1 MRLTKGTKKAL
12 SLALST
18 ALVLTGANVGTLKAD
33 AAKVNNKDG
42 VKLTLTGKTLTKKEA
57 TVKEDGTVKV
67 TTTFADAA
75 TAGALKGAN
84 FGETKTA
91 TDVKYVDDCDFSLKI
106 VKVEVAEKNVL
117 AKNVTGDYNNSD
129 LYEVNTTDKSFKD
142 FVAEKGDEITFTY
155 KVTGLEDYEDT
166 LDALK
171 KENEALAASKAALE
185 KENGSLAAS
194 KAALEK
200 DNASLVA
207 SKAALEKDNKSLAAS
222 KAALE
227 TENKALAA
235 SNSALVAS
243 KAALEKDNKSLAAS
257 KAALEDQLKNT
268 PAPTETPAPVAKGQ
282 MGNFNVSFDYVGDD
296 TWGEQSWGDKSVNVT
311 KDGDYSIEYT
321 ATSDSKGIYLMMLD
335 TDLYYGSLADNFALT
350 VKNVKIG
357 DKTYAIDNKGCW
369 GFADQT
375 VSKNYR
381 FNIVNPWNGLFDKTG
396 VNWQDEKV
404 TTIDKLNKAPVKA
417 NDKIVVNFNVT
428 TKKAS
433 STVSIKAAKSKVS
446 VAPSKS
452 ATVKYT
458 VKGTSTVKA
467 TSNNKAVTV
476 KVNKSK
482 KNVTITAK
490 KTAVMGKTATI
501 TLKAG
506 SKKSTIKVT
515 VAKTANVKKKKTA
528 KYTVALAK
536 VTKKVKDKKI
546 KVSVKNKKVAKVT
559 VKKTAKGQ
567 VTFQVKGLKKG
578 KTTATL
584 KYGKKS
590 AKVSVVVK

>member
-1 MRLTKGTKKAL
+1 MLMRLTKGTKKAL

-42 VKLTLTGKTLTKKEA
+42 VKLTLTGKTLTEKDA

-67 TTTFADAA
+67 TTTFAEAA
-75 TAGALKGAN
+75 TAGALTGAN

-106 VKVEVAEKNVL
+106 IKVEVAEKNVL
-117 AKNVTGDYNNSD
+117 AKNVTGDYNDSNS
-129 LYEVNTTDKSFKD
+129 YEVNTAAKSFND

-185 KENGSLAAS
+185 KNNASLVAS

-235 SNSALVAS
+235 SNSA
-243 KAALEKDNKSLAAS
+243 LAAS

-446 VAPSKS
+446 VAPAKS

-528 KYTVALAK
+528 NYTVALAK
-536 VTKKVKDKKI
+536 VTKKVKAKKI

>member
-18 ALVLTGANVGTLKAD
+18 ALVLTGANVGILKAD
-33 AAKVNNKDG
+33 AADKDG
-42 VKLTLTGKTLTKKEA
+42 VELTLKGETLNKKEA
-57 TVKEDGTVKV
+57 TVKADGKVEV

-75 TAGALKGAN
+75 TAGALAGAN
-84 FGETKTA
+84 FGETT
-91 TDVKYVDDCDFSLKI
+91 TTVENVTEDFDLKI
-106 VKVEVAEKNVL
+106 VSVKVGDKDVLSKKAVYGEYADSKNIATTSVGDFEKF
-117 AKNVTGDYNNSD
+117 T
-129 LYEVNTTDKSFKD
+129 
-142 FVAEKGDEITFTY
+142 AEKGDEITFTY
-155 KVTGLEDYEDT
+155 KVNGVID

-185 KENGSLAAS
+185 KDNASLVAS

-227 TENKALAA
+227 N
-235 SNSALVAS
+235 
-243 KAALEKDNKSLAAS
+243 
-257 KAALEDQLKNT
+257 QLKNT

-528 KYTVALAK
+528 NYTVAIAK
-536 VTKKVKDKKI
+536 VTKKVKAKKI

>member
-42 VKLTLTGKTLTKKEA
+42 VKLTLTGKTLTEKDA

-67 TTTFADAA
+67 TTTFAEAA
-75 TAGALKGAN
+75 TAGALTGAN

-185 KENGSLAAS
+185 K
-194 KAALEK
+194 

-227 TENKALAA
+227 KENKALAA
-235 SNSALVAS
+235 SNSA
-243 KAALEKDNKSLAAS
+243 LAAS

-490 KTAVMGKTATI
+490 KTAVMGRTATI

-515 VAKTANVKKKKTA
+515 VAKTANVKKKKA
-528 KYTVALAK
+528 ANYTVALAK
-536 VTKKVKDKKI
+536 VTKKVKAKKI

>member
-42 VKLTLTGKTLTKKEA
+42 VKLTLTGKTLTEKDA

-200 DNASLVA
+200 DNAS
-207 SKAALEKDNKSLAAS
+207 
-222 KAALE
+222 
-227 TENKALAA
+227 
-235 SNSALVAS
+235 LVAS

-536 VTKKVKDKKI
+536 VTKKVKAKKI

>member
-1 MRLTKGTKKAL
+1 MLMRLTKGTKKAL

-42 VKLTLTGKTLTKKEA
+42 VKLTLTGKTLTEKDA

-117 AKNVTGDYNNSD
+117 AKNVTGDYNDSNS
-129 LYEVNTTDKSFKD
+129 YEVNTAAKSFND

-185 KENGSLAAS
+185 KNNASLVAS

-235 SNSALVAS
+235 SNSA
-243 KAALEKDNKSLAAS
+243 LAAS

-528 KYTVALAK
+528 NYTVALAK
-536 VTKKVKDKKI
+536 VTKKVKAKKI

>member
-1 MRLTKGTKKAL
+1 MLMRLTKGTKKAL

-33 AAKVNNKDG
+33 AADKDG
-42 VKLTLTGKTLTKKEA
+42 VELTLKGETLNKKEA
-57 TVKEDGTVKV
+57 TVKADGKVEV

-75 TAGALKGAN
+75 TAGALAGAN
-84 FGETKTA
+84 FGETT
-91 TDVKYVDDCDFSLKI
+91 TTVENVTEDFDLKI
-106 VKVEVAEKNVL
+106 VSVKVGDKDVLSKKAVYGEYADSKNIATTSVGDFEKF
-117 AKNVTGDYNNSD
+117 T
-129 LYEVNTTDKSFKD
+129 
-142 FVAEKGDEITFTY
+142 AEKGDEITFTY
-155 KVTGLEDYEDT
+155 KVNGVID

-185 KENGSLAAS
+185 KDNASLVAS

-257 KAALEDQLKNT
+257 KAALENQLKNT

-335 TDLYYGSLADNFALT
+335 TDLYYGSLSDNFALT

-375 VSKNYR
+375 VSENYR

-433 STVSIKAAKSKVS
+433 STLSIKAAKSKVS

-515 VAKTANVKKKKTA
+515 VAKTANVKKKKA
-528 KYTVALAK
+528 ANYTVALAK
-536 VTKKVKDKKI
+536 VTKKVKAKKI
-546 KVSVKNKKVAKVT
+546 KVSVKNKKVAKVA

>member
-42 VKLTLTGKTLTKKEA
+42 VKLTLTGKTLTEKDA

-185 KENGSLAAS
+185 KN
-194 KAALEK
+194 
-200 DNASLVA
+200 
-207 SKAALEKDNKSLAAS
+207 
-222 KAALE
+222 
-227 TENKALAA
+227 
-235 SNSALVAS
+235 NSSLVAS

-528 KYTVALAK
+528 NYTVALAK
-536 VTKKVKDKKI
+536 VTKKVKAKKI

>member
-1 MRLTKGTKKAL
+1 MQLLHDQEPYDLQADTIAEAIK
-12 SLALST
+12 ST
-18 ALVLTGANVGTLKAD
+18 GSKFILNLKD
-33 AAKVNNKDG
+33 
-42 VKLTLTGKTLTKKEA
+42 E
-57 TVKEDGTVKV
+57 
-67 TTTFADAA
+67 
-75 TAGALKGAN
+75 
-84 FGETKTA
+84 
-91 TDVKYVDDCDFSLKI
+91 
-106 VKVEVAEKNVL
+106 
-117 AKNVTGDYNNSD
+117 TGDAWSELNYTVTVEYYDSSAKPTIDMSN
-129 LYEVNTTDKSFKD
+129 VK
-142 FVAEKGDEITFTY
+142 DEITIHRGETIKISAPVTKPNSTRTIEFDRWAYDKTY
-155 KVTGLEDYEDT
+155 TAIKGVNAWFNDESDEFYISASDDADINADT
-166 LDALK
+166 PKIYMGTKTDIDGTEYKLSGGKDCTLVVK
-171 KENEALAASKAALE
+171 EALATPTPTAEVS
-185 KENGSLAAS
+185 
-194 KAALEK
+194 
-200 DNASLVA
+200 
-207 SKAALEKDNKSLAAS
+207 
-222 KAALE
+222 
-227 TENKALAA
+227 
-235 SNSALVAS
+235 SA
-243 KAALEKDNKSLAAS
+243 LAAS

-282 MGNFNVSFDYVGDD
+282 MGNFNVSLDYVGDD
-296 TWGEQSWGDKSVNVT
+296 SWGEQSWGDKSVNVT

-321 ATSDSKGIYLMMLD
+321 ATSDSTGIYLMMLD

-396 VNWQDEKV
+396 VKWQDEKV

-501 TLKAG
+501 TLKVG

-528 KYTVALAK
+528 NYTVALAK
-536 VTKKVKDKKI
+536 VTKKVKAKKI

>member
-33 AAKVNNKDG
+33 AAKVDAKDG
-42 VKLTLTGKTLTKKEA
+42 VKLTLTGKTLNKKEA
-57 TVKEDGTVKV
+57 TVKADGKVEV

-75 TAGALKGAN
+75 TAGAFKGAN

-106 VKVEVAEKNVL
+106 VKVEVKGENVL
-117 AKNVTGDYNNSD
+117 KKNVTGDYTAYEV
-129 LYEVNTTDKSFKD
+129 YEVNTEADSFKD

-171 KENEALAASKAALE
+171 KENEA
-185 KENGSLAAS
+185 LAAS

-235 SNSALVAS
+235 SNSA
-243 KAALEKDNKSLAAS
+243 LAAS

-528 KYTVALAK
+528 NYTVALAK
-536 VTKKVKDKKI
+536 VTKKVKAKKI

>member
-33 AAKVNNKDG
+33 AADKDG
-42 VKLTLTGKTLTKKEA
+42 VKLTLKGTTLKDATENLTK
-57 TVKEDGTVKV
+57 DGKISVE
-67 TTTFADAA
+67 TTFSKAA
-75 TAGALKGAN
+75 SEGSVTKFGITETTASK
-84 FGETKTA
+84 
-91 TDVKYVDDCDFSLKI
+91 VDEDFDLKI
-106 VKVEVAEKNVL
+106 VSVKFDNRELLKKAKFGDYSVSDKSYVIKTTADADFNL
-117 AKNVTGDYNNSD
+117 AKFEAKEGD
-129 LYEVNTTDKSFKD
+129 K
-142 FVAEKGDEITFTY
+142 ITFTY
-155 KVTGLEDYEDT
+155 KVSGVSDLE
-166 LDALK
+166 

-528 KYTVALAK
+528 NYTVALAK
-536 VTKKVKDKKI
+536 VTKKVKAKKI

>member
-42 VKLTLTGKTLTKKEA
+42 VKLTLTGKTLTEKDA

-67 TTTFADAA
+67 TTTFAEAA
-75 TAGALKGAN
+75 TAGALTGAN

-106 VKVEVAEKNVL
+106 IKVEVAEKNVL
-117 AKNVTGDYNNSD
+117 AKNVTGDYNDSNS
-129 LYEVNTTDKSFKD
+129 YEVNTAAKSFND

-185 KENGSLAAS
+185 KNNASLVAS

-235 SNSALVAS
+235 SNSA
-243 KAALEKDNKSLAAS
+243 LAAS

-446 VAPSKS
+446 VAPAKS

-528 KYTVALAK
+528 NYTVALAK
-536 VTKKVKDKKI
+536 VTKKVKAKKI

>member
-42 VKLTLTGKTLTKKEA
+42 VKLTLTGKTLTEKYA

-185 KENGSLAAS
+185 KN
-194 KAALEK
+194 
-200 DNASLVA
+200 NASLVA

-235 SNSALVAS
+235 SNSA
-243 KAALEKDNKSLAAS
+243 LAAS

-335 TDLYYGSLADNFALT
+335 TDLYYGSLADNFAFT

-536 VTKKVKDKKI
+536 VTKKVKAKKI

>member
-42 VKLTLTGKTLTKKEA
+42 VKLTLTGKTLTEKDA

-67 TTTFADAA
+67 TTTFAEAA
-75 TAGALKGAN
+75 TAGALTGAN

-106 VKVEVAEKNVL
+106 IKVEVAEKNVL
-117 AKNVTGDYNNSD
+117 AKNVTGDYNDSNS
-129 LYEVNTTDKSFKD
+129 YEVNTTAKSFND
-142 FVAEKGDEITFTY
+142 FVAKKGDAITFTY

-185 KENGSLAAS
+185 KNNASLVAS

-235 SNSALVAS
+235 SNSA
-243 KAALEKDNKSLAAS
+243 LAAS

-446 VAPSKS
+446 VAPAKS

-528 KYTVALAK
+528 NYTVALAK
-536 VTKKVKDKKI
+536 VTKKVKAKKI

-559 VKKTAKGQ
+559 VKKIAKGQ

>member
-33 AAKVNNKDG
+33 AAKVDAKDG
-42 VKLTLTGKTLTKKEA
+42 VKLTLTGKTLNKKEA
-57 TVKEDGTVKV
+57 TVKADGKVEV

-75 TAGALKGAN
+75 TAGAFKGAN

-106 VKVEVAEKNVL
+106 VKVEVKGENVL
-117 AKNVTGDYNNSD
+117 KKNVTGDYTAYEV
-129 LYEVNTTDKSFKD
+129 YEVNTEADSFKD

-185 KENGSLAAS
+185 KN
-194 KAALEK
+194 
-200 DNASLVA
+200 NASLVA

-235 SNSALVAS
+235 SNSA
-243 KAALEKDNKSLAAS
+243 LAAS

-528 KYTVALAK
+528 NYTVALAK
-536 VTKKVKDKKI
+536 VTKKVKAKKI

>member
-42 VKLTLTGKTLTKKEA
+42 VKLTLTGKTLTEKDA

-185 KENGSLAAS
+185 KN
-194 KAALEK
+194 
-200 DNASLVA
+200 NASLVA
-207 SKAALEKDNKSLAAS
+207 SKAALEKDK
-222 KAALE
+222 
-227 TENKALAA
+227 
-235 SNSALVAS
+235 
-243 KAALEKDNKSLAAS
+243 KSLAAS

-528 KYTVALAK
+528 NYTVALAK
-536 VTKKVKDKKI
+536 VTKKVKAKKI

>member
-1 MRLTKGTKKAL
+1 MLMRLTKGTKKAL

-42 VKLTLTGKTLTKKEA
+42 VKLTLTGKTLTEKDA
-57 TVKEDGTVKV
+57 TVKVDGTVKV
-67 TTTFADAA
+67 TTTFAEAA
-75 TAGALKGAN
+75 TAGALTGAN

-106 VKVEVAEKNVL
+106 IKVEVAEKNVL
-117 AKNVTGDYNNSD
+117 AKNVTGDYNDSNS
-129 LYEVNTTDKSFKD
+129 YEVNTTAKSFND
-142 FVAEKGDEITFTY
+142 FVAKKGDAITFTY

-185 KENGSLAAS
+185 KNNASLVAS

-235 SNSALVAS
+235 SNSA
-243 KAALEKDNKSLAAS
+243 LAAS

-446 VAPSKS
+446 VAPAKS

-528 KYTVALAK
+528 NYTVALAK
-536 VTKKVKDKKI
+536 VTKKVKAKKI

-559 VKKTAKGQ
+559 VKKIAKGQ

>member
-18 ALVLTGANVGTLKAD
+18 ALVLTGANVGILKAD
-33 AAKVNNKDG
+33 AADKDG
-42 VKLTLTGKTLTKKEA
+42 VELTLKGETLNKKEA
-57 TVKEDGTVKV
+57 TVKADGKVEV
-67 TTTFADAA
+67 TTTFANAA
-75 TAGALKGAN
+75 TAGALAGAN
-84 FGETKTA
+84 FGETT
-91 TDVKYVDDCDFSLKI
+91 TTVENVTEDFDLKI
-106 VKVEVAEKNVL
+106 VSVKVGDKDVLSKKAVYGEYADSKNIATTSVGDFEKF
-117 AKNVTGDYNNSD
+117 T
-129 LYEVNTTDKSFKD
+129 
-142 FVAEKGDEITFTY
+142 AEKGDEITFTY
-155 KVTGLEDYEDT
+155 KVNGVTD

-171 KENEALAASKAALE
+171 KENEA
-185 KENGSLAAS
+185 
-194 KAALEK
+194 
-200 DNASLVA
+200 
-207 SKAALEKDNKSLAAS
+207 
-222 KAALE
+222 
-227 TENKALAA
+227 
-235 SNSALVAS
+235 
-243 KAALEKDNKSLAAS
+243 LAAS

-536 VTKKVKDKKI
+536 VTKKVKAKKI

>member
-33 AAKVNNKDG
+33 AAKVDAKDG
-42 VKLTLTGKTLTKKEA
+42 VKLTLTGKTLNKKEA
-57 TVKEDGTVKV
+57 TVKADGKVEV

-75 TAGALKGAN
+75 TAGAFKGAN

-106 VKVEVAEKNVL
+106 VKVEVKGENVL
-117 AKNVTGDYNNSD
+117 KKNVTGDYTAYEV
-129 LYEVNTTDKSFKD
+129 YEVNTEADSFKE
-142 FVAEKGDEITFTY
+142 FKAEKDDEITFTY

-185 KENGSLAAS
+185 K
-194 KAALEK
+194 
-200 DNASLVA
+200 DNAS
-207 SKAALEKDNKSLAAS
+207 
-222 KAALE
+222 
-227 TENKALAA
+227 
-235 SNSALVAS
+235 LVAS

-446 VAPSKS
+446 VAPAKS

-515 VAKTANVKKKKTA
+515 VAKTANVKKKKA
-528 KYTVALAK
+528 ANYTVALAK
-536 VTKKVKDKKI
+536 VTKKVKAKKI

>member
-33 AAKVNNKDG
+33 AADKDG
-42 VKLTLTGKTLTKKEA
+42 VKLTLKGDTLKDATENLTK
-57 TVKEDGTVKV
+57 DGKISVE
-67 TTTFADAA
+67 TTFSTAA
-75 TAGALKGAN
+75 SEGSVTKFGATETTASK
-84 FGETKTA
+84 
-91 TDVKYVDDCDFSLKI
+91 VDEDFDLKI
-106 VKVEVAEKNVL
+106 VSVKFDNKELLKK
-117 AKNVTGDYNNSD
+117 AKFGDYSVAD
-129 LYEVNTTDKSFKD
+129 KSYVINTTADADFNLDKFEAK
-142 FVAEKGDEITFTY
+142 EGDKITFTY
-155 KVTGLEDYEDT
+155 KVSGVSALE
-166 LDALK
+166 

-185 KENGSLAAS
+185 KENESLA
-194 KAALEK
+194 
-200 DNASLVA
+200 A

-227 TENKALAA
+227 TENKALTA

-282 MGNFNVSFDYVGDD
+282 MGNFNVSLDYVGDD
-296 TWGEQSWGDKSVNVT
+296 SWGEQSWGDKSVNVT

-335 TDLYYGSLADNFALT
+335 TDLYYGRLADNFALT

-446 VAPSKS
+446 VAPAKS

-515 VAKTANVKKKKTA
+515 VAKTANVKKKKA
-528 KYTVALAK
+528 ANYTVALAK
-536 VTKKVKDKKI
+536 VTKKVKAKKI

>member
-33 AAKVNNKDG
+33 AADKDG
-42 VKLTLTGKTLTKKEA
+42 VELTLKGETLNKKEA
-57 TVKEDGTVKV
+57 TVKADGKVEV

-75 TAGALKGAN
+75 TAGALAGAN
-84 FGETKTA
+84 FGETT
-91 TDVKYVDDCDFSLKI
+91 TTVENVTEDFDLKI
-106 VKVEVAEKNVL
+106 VSVKVGDKDVLSKKAVYGEYADSKNIATTSVGDFEKF
-117 AKNVTGDYNNSD
+117 T
-129 LYEVNTTDKSFKD
+129 
-142 FVAEKGDEITFTY
+142 AEKGDEITFTY
-155 KVTGLEDYEDT
+155 KVNGVID

-185 KENGSLAAS
+185 KDNASLVAS

-227 TENKALAA
+227 N
-235 SNSALVAS
+235 
-243 KAALEKDNKSLAAS
+243 
-257 KAALEDQLKNT
+257 QLKNT

-335 TDLYYGSLADNFALT
+335 TDLYYGSLSDNFALT

-375 VSKNYR
+375 VSENYR

-433 STVSIKAAKSKVS
+433 STLSIKAAKSKVS

-506 SKKSTIKVT
+506 SKKAVLKVF
-515 VAKTANVKKKKTA
+515 VKNPA
-528 KYTVALAK
+528 
-536 VTKKVKDKKI
+536 KKVKAKKATVVVKKNKTKKI
-546 KVSVKNKKVAKVT
+546 TVAVKAKNNKKATTDAIKVKSSNKKAVKVKSAVA
-559 VKKTAKGQ
+559 
-567 VTFQVKGLKKG
+567 KKG
-578 KTTATL
+578 KVVITVKAAKKAGKSKLTVKVGAKKATVNV
-584 KYGKKS
+584 
-590 AKVSVVVK
+590 KVK

>member
-1 MRLTKGTKKAL
+1 MLMRLTKGTKKAL

-42 VKLTLTGKTLTKKEA
+42 VKLTLTGKTLTEKDA

-67 TTTFADAA
+67 TTTFAEAA
-75 TAGALKGAN
+75 TAGALTGAN

-106 VKVEVAEKNVL
+106 IKVEVAEKNVL
-117 AKNVTGDYNNSD
+117 AKNVTGDYNDSNS
-129 LYEVNTTDKSFKD
+129 YEVNTTAKSFND
-142 FVAEKGDEITFTY
+142 FVAKKGDAITFTY

-185 KENGSLAAS
+185 KNNASLVAS

-235 SNSALVAS
+235 SNSA
-243 KAALEKDNKSLAAS
+243 LAAS

-446 VAPSKS
+446 VAPAKS

-528 KYTVALAK
+528 NYTVALAK
-536 VTKKVKDKKI
+536 VTKKVKAKKI

-559 VKKTAKGQ
+559 VKKIAKGQ

>member
-42 VKLTLTGKTLTKKEA
+42 VKLTLTGKTLTEKDA

-67 TTTFADAA
+67 TTTFAEAA
-75 TAGALKGAN
+75 TAGALTGAN

-106 VKVEVAEKNVL
+106 IKVEVAEKNVL
-117 AKNVTGDYNNSD
+117 AKNVTGDYNDSNS
-129 LYEVNTTDKSFKD
+129 YEVNTTAKSFND
-142 FVAEKGDEITFTY
+142 FVAKKGDAITFTY

-185 KENGSLAAS
+185 KN
-194 KAALEK
+194 
-200 DNASLVA
+200 NASLVA

-235 SNSALVAS
+235 SNSA
-243 KAALEKDNKSLAAS
+243 LAAS

-536 VTKKVKDKKI
+536 VTKKVKAKKI

>member
-42 VKLTLTGKTLTKKEA
+42 VKLTLTGKTLTEKYA

-185 KENGSLAAS
+185 KN
-194 KAALEK
+194 
-200 DNASLVA
+200 NASLVA

-235 SNSALVAS
+235 SNSAL
-243 KAALEKDNKSLAAS
+243 AAS

-282 MGNFNVSFDYVGDD
+282 IGNFNVSFDYVGDD

-335 TDLYYGSLADNFALT
+335 TDLYYGSLADNFAFT

-536 VTKKVKDKKI
+536 VTKKVKAKKI

>member
-42 VKLTLTGKTLTKKEA
+42 VKLTLTGKTLTEKDA

-67 TTTFADAA
+67 TTTFAEAA
-75 TAGALKGAN
+75 TAGALTGAN

-106 VKVEVAEKNVL
+106 IKVEVAEKNVL
-117 AKNVTGDYNNSD
+117 AKNVTGDYNDSNS
-129 LYEVNTTDKSFKD
+129 YEVNTTAKSFND
-142 FVAEKGDEITFTY
+142 FVAKKGDAITFTY

-185 KENGSLAAS
+185 KNNASLVAS

-235 SNSALVAS
+235 SNSA
-243 KAALEKDNKSLAAS
+243 LAAS

-536 VTKKVKDKKI
+536 VTKKVKAKKI

>member
-33 AAKVNNKDG
+33 AADKDG
-42 VKLTLTGKTLTKKEA
+42 VELTLKGETLNKKEA
-57 TVKEDGTVKV
+57 TVKADGKVEV

-75 TAGALKGAN
+75 TAGALAGAN
-84 FGETKTA
+84 FGETT
-91 TDVKYVDDCDFSLKI
+91 TTVENVTEDFDLKI
-106 VKVEVAEKNVL
+106 VSVKVGDKDVLSKKAVYGEYADSKNIATTSVGDFEKF
-117 AKNVTGDYNNSD
+117 T
-129 LYEVNTTDKSFKD
+129 
-142 FVAEKGDEITFTY
+142 AEKGDEITFTY
-155 KVTGLEDYEDT
+155 KVNGVID

-185 KENGSLAAS
+185 KDNASLVAS

-227 TENKALAA
+227 N
-235 SNSALVAS
+235 
-243 KAALEKDNKSLAAS
+243 
-257 KAALEDQLKNT
+257 QLKNT

-335 TDLYYGSLADNFALT
+335 TDLYYGSLSDNFALT

-375 VSKNYR
+375 VSENYR

-433 STVSIKAAKSKVS
+433 STLSIKAAKSKVS
-446 VAPSKS
+446 VAPAKS

-528 KYTVALAK
+528 NYTVALAK
-536 VTKKVKDKKI
+536 ITKKVKAKKI

>member
-200 DNASLVA
+200 DNAS
-207 SKAALEKDNKSLAAS
+207 
-222 KAALE
+222 
-227 TENKALAA
+227 
-235 SNSALVAS
+235 LVAS

-536 VTKKVKDKKI
+536 VTKKVKAKKI

>member
-18 ALVLTGANVGTLKAD
+18 ALVLSGANVGTLKAD

-42 VKLTLTGKTLTKKEA
+42 VKLTLTGKTLTEKDA

-67 TTTFADAA
+67 TTTFAEAA
-75 TAGALKGAN
+75 TAGALTGAN

-106 VKVEVAEKNVL
+106 IKVEVAEKNVL
-117 AKNVTGDYNNSD
+117 AKNVTGDYNDSNS
-129 LYEVNTTDKSFKD
+129 YEVNTTAKSFND
-142 FVAEKGDEITFTY
+142 FVAKKGDAITFTY

-185 KENGSLAAS
+185 KNNASLVAS

-235 SNSALVAS
+235 SNSA
-243 KAALEKDNKSLAAS
+243 LAAS

-446 VAPSKS
+446 VAPAKS

-528 KYTVALAK
+528 NYTVALAK
-536 VTKKVKDKKI
+536 VTKKVKAKKI

-559 VKKTAKGQ
+559 VKKIAKGQ

>member
-1 MRLTKGTKKAL
+1 MPHFYPP
-12 SLALST
+12 
-18 ALVLTGANVGTLKAD
+18 VQ
-33 AAKVNNKDG
+33 
-42 VKLTLTGKTLTKKEA
+42 
-57 TVKEDGTVKV
+57 
-67 TTTFADAA
+67 
-75 TAGALKGAN
+75 
-84 FGETKTA
+84 
-91 TDVKYVDDCDFSLKI
+91 
-106 VKVEVAEKNVL
+106 
-117 AKNVTGDYNNSD
+117 SD
-129 LYEVNTTDKSFKD
+129 R
-142 FVAEKGDEITFTY
+142 
-155 KVTGLEDYEDT
+155 
-166 LDALK
+166 
-171 KENEALAASKAALE
+171 
-185 KENGSLAAS
+185 
-194 KAALEK
+194 
-200 DNASLVA
+200 
-207 SKAALEKDNKSLAAS
+207 
-222 KAALE
+222 
-227 TENKALAA
+227 
-235 SNSALVAS
+235 
-243 KAALEKDNKSLAAS
+243 
-257 KAALEDQLKNT
+257 
-268 PAPTETPAPVAKGQ
+268 
-282 MGNFNVSFDYVGDD
+282 
-296 TWGEQSWGDKSVNVT
+296 SWGDKSVNVT

-396 VNWQDEKV
+396 INWQDEKV

-528 KYTVALAK
+528 NYTVALAK
-536 VTKKVKDKKI
+536 VTKKVKAKKI

>member
-42 VKLTLTGKTLTKKEA
+42 VKLTLTGKTLTEKDA

-67 TTTFADAA
+67 TTTFAEAA
-75 TAGALKGAN
+75 TAGALTGAN

-106 VKVEVAEKNVL
+106 IKVEVAEKNVL
-117 AKNVTGDYNNSD
+117 AKNVTGDYNDSNS
-129 LYEVNTTDKSFKD
+129 YEVNTAAKSFND

-185 KENGSLAAS
+185 KNNASLVAS

-235 SNSALVAS
+235 SNSA
-243 KAALEKDNKSLAAS
+243 LAAS

-528 KYTVALAK
+528 NYTVALAK
-536 VTKKVKDKKI
+536 VTKKVKAKKI

>member
-1 MRLTKGTKKAL
+1 MLMRLTKGTKKAL

-42 VKLTLTGKTLTKKEA
+42 VKLTLTGKTLTEKDA

-67 TTTFADAA
+67 TTTFAEAA
-75 TAGALKGAN
+75 TAGALTGAN

-106 VKVEVAEKNVL
+106 IKVEVAEKNVL
-117 AKNVTGDYNNSD
+117 AKNVTGDYNDSNS
-129 LYEVNTTDKSFKD
+129 YEVNTAAKSFND

-185 KENGSLAAS
+185 KNNASLVAS

-235 SNSALVAS
+235 SNSA
-243 KAALEKDNKSLAAS
+243 LAAS

-369 GFADQT
+369 GFANQT

-446 VAPSKS
+446 VAPAKS

-528 KYTVALAK
+528 NYTVALAK
-536 VTKKVKDKKI
+536 VTKKVKAKKI

>member
-33 AAKVNNKDG
+33 AADKDG
-42 VKLTLTGKTLTKKEA
+42 VELTLKGETLNKKEA
-57 TVKEDGTVKV
+57 TVKADGKVEV

-75 TAGALKGAN
+75 TAGALAGAN
-84 FGETKTA
+84 FGETT
-91 TDVKYVDDCDFSLKI
+91 TTVENVTEDFDLKI
-106 VKVEVAEKNVL
+106 VSVKVGDKDVLSKKAVYGEYADSKNIATTSVGDFEKF
-117 AKNVTGDYNNSD
+117 T
-129 LYEVNTTDKSFKD
+129 
-142 FVAEKGDEITFTY
+142 AEKGDEITFTY
-155 KVTGLEDYEDT
+155 KVNGVID

-185 KENGSLAAS
+185 KDNASLVAS

-227 TENKALAA
+227 N
-235 SNSALVAS
+235 
-243 KAALEKDNKSLAAS
+243 
-257 KAALEDQLKNT
+257 QLKNT

-335 TDLYYGSLADNFALT
+335 TDLYYGSLSDNFALT

-375 VSKNYR
+375 VSENYR

-433 STVSIKAAKSKVS
+433 STLSIKAAKSKVS

-528 KYTVALAK
+528 NYTVALAK
-536 VTKKVKDKKI
+536 ITKKVKAKKI

-567 VTFQVKGLKKG
+567 VTFQVRGLKKG

>member
-33 AAKVNNKDG
+33 AADKDG
-42 VKLTLTGKTLTKKEA
+42 VELTLKGETLNKKEA
-57 TVKEDGTVKV
+57 TVKADGKVEV

-75 TAGALKGAN
+75 TAGALAGAN
-84 FGETKTA
+84 FGETT
-91 TDVKYVDDCDFSLKI
+91 TTVENVTEDFDLKI
-106 VKVEVAEKNVL
+106 VSVKVGDKDVLSKKAVYGEYADSKNIATTSVGDFEKF
-117 AKNVTGDYNNSD
+117 T
-129 LYEVNTTDKSFKD
+129 
-142 FVAEKGDEITFTY
+142 AEKGDEITFTY
-155 KVTGLEDYEDT
+155 KVNGVID

-185 KENGSLAAS
+185 KENG
-194 KAALEK
+194 
-200 DNASLVA
+200 
-207 SKAALEKDNKSLAAS
+207 SLAAS

-257 KAALEDQLKNT
+257 KAALENQLKNT

-335 TDLYYGSLADNFALT
+335 TDLYYGSLSDNFALT

-375 VSKNYR
+375 VSENYR

-433 STVSIKAAKSKVS
+433 STLSIKAAKSKVS

-528 KYTVALAK
+528 NYTVALAK
-536 VTKKVKDKKI
+536 ITKKVKAKKI

>member
-33 AAKVNNKDG
+33 AADKDG
-42 VKLTLTGKTLTKKEA
+42 VELTLKGETLNKKEA
-57 TVKEDGTVKV
+57 TVKADGKVEV

-75 TAGALKGAN
+75 TAGALAGAN
-84 FGETKTA
+84 FGETT
-91 TDVKYVDDCDFSLKI
+91 TTVENVTEDFDLKI
-106 VKVEVAEKNVL
+106 VSVKVGDKDVLSKKAVYGEYADSKNIATTSVGDFEKF
-117 AKNVTGDYNNSD
+117 T
-129 LYEVNTTDKSFKD
+129 
-142 FVAEKGDEITFTY
+142 AEKGDEITFTY
-155 KVTGLEDYEDT
+155 KVNGVID

-171 KENEALAASKAALE
+171 KENEALA
-185 KENGSLAAS
+185 
-194 KAALEK
+194 
-200 DNASLVA
+200 A

-257 KAALEDQLKNT
+257 KAALENQLKNT

-335 TDLYYGSLADNFALT
+335 TDLYYGSLSDNFALT

-375 VSKNYR
+375 VSENYR

-433 STVSIKAAKSKVS
+433 STLSIKAAKSKVS

-528 KYTVALAK
+528 NYTVALAK
-536 VTKKVKDKKI
+536 ITKKVKAKKI

>member
-18 ALVLTGANVGTLKAD
+18 ALVLTGANVGILKAD

-42 VKLTLTGKTLTKKEA
+42 VKLTLTGKTLTEKDA

-67 TTTFADAA
+67 TTTFAEAA
-75 TAGALKGAN
+75 TAGALTGAN

-106 VKVEVAEKNVL
+106 IKVEVAEKNVL
-117 AKNVTGDYNNSD
+117 AKNVTGDYNDSNS
-129 LYEVNTTDKSFKD
+129 YEVNTTAKSFND
-142 FVAEKGDEITFTY
+142 FVAKKGDAITFTY

-185 KENGSLAAS
+185 KN
-194 KAALEK
+194 
-200 DNASLVA
+200 NASLVA

-235 SNSALVAS
+235 SNSA
-243 KAALEKDNKSLAAS
+243 LAAS

-446 VAPSKS
+446 VAPAKS

-528 KYTVALAK
+528 NYTVALAK
-536 VTKKVKDKKI
+536 VTKKVKAKKI

-559 VKKTAKGQ
+559 VKKIAKGQ

>member
-42 VKLTLTGKTLTKKEA
+42 VKLTLTGKTLTEKDA

-67 TTTFADAA
+67 TTTFAEAA
-75 TAGALKGAN
+75 TAGALTGAN

-185 KENGSLAAS
+185 KDNASLVAS

-200 DNASLVA
+200 DNTSLVA

-227 TENKALAA
+227 KENKALAA
-235 SNSALVAS
+235 SNSA
-243 KAALEKDNKSLAAS
+243 LAAS

-515 VAKTANVKKKKTA
+515 DAKTANVKKKKTA

-536 VTKKVKDKKI
+536 VTKKVKAKKI

>member
-33 AAKVNNKDG
+33 AADKDG
-42 VKLTLTGKTLTKKEA
+42 VELTLKGETLNKKEA
-57 TVKEDGTVKV
+57 TVKADGKVEV
-67 TTTFADAA
+67 TTTFANAA
-75 TAGALKGAN
+75 TAGALAGAN
-84 FGETKTA
+84 FGETT
-91 TDVKYVDDCDFSLKI
+91 TTVENVTEDFDLKI
-106 VKVEVAEKNVL
+106 VSVKVGDKDVLSKKAVYGEYADSKNIATTSVGDFEKF
-117 AKNVTGDYNNSD
+117 T
-129 LYEVNTTDKSFKD
+129 
-142 FVAEKGDEITFTY
+142 AEKGDEITFTY
-155 KVTGLEDYEDT
+155 KVNGVTD

-171 KENEALAASKAALE
+171 KENEA
-185 KENGSLAAS
+185 
-194 KAALEK
+194 
-200 DNASLVA
+200 
-207 SKAALEKDNKSLAAS
+207 
-222 KAALE
+222 
-227 TENKALAA
+227 
-235 SNSALVAS
+235 
-243 KAALEKDNKSLAAS
+243 LAAS

-482 KNVTITAK
+482 KNVTAK

-515 VAKTANVKKKKTA
+515 VAKTANVKKKKA
-528 KYTVALAK
+528 ANYTVALAK
-536 VTKKVKDKKI
+536 VTKKVKAKKI

>member
-33 AAKVNNKDG
+33 AAKVDAKDG
-42 VKLTLTGKTLTKKEA
+42 VKLTLTGKTLNKKEA
-57 TVKEDGTVKV
+57 TVKADGKVEV

-75 TAGALKGAN
+75 TAGAFKGAN

-106 VKVEVAEKNVL
+106 VKVEVKGENVL
-117 AKNVTGDYNNSD
+117 KKNVTGDYTAYEV
-129 LYEVNTTDKSFKD
+129 YEVNTEADSFKD

-185 KENGSLAAS
+185 KNNASLVAS

-235 SNSALVAS
+235 SNSALAAS
-243 KAALEKDNKSLAAS
+243 NSALAAS

-528 KYTVALAK
+528 NYTVALAK
-536 VTKKVKDKKI
+536 VTKKVKAKKI

>member
-42 VKLTLTGKTLTKKEA
+42 VKLTLTGKTLTEKDA

-67 TTTFADAA
+67 TTTFAEAA
-75 TAGALKGAN
+75 TAGALTGAN

-185 KENGSLAAS
+185 K
-194 KAALEK
+194 

-227 TENKALAA
+227 KENKALAA
-235 SNSALVAS
+235 SNSA
-243 KAALEKDNKSLAAS
+243 LAAS

-536 VTKKVKDKKI
+536 VTKKVKAKKI

>member
-42 VKLTLTGKTLTKKEA
+42 VKLTLTGKTLTEKYA

-185 KENGSLAAS
+185 KNNASLVAS

-207 SKAALEKDNKSLAAS
+207 SKAALEKDN
-222 KAALE
+222 
-227 TENKALAA
+227 
-235 SNSALVAS
+235 
-243 KAALEKDNKSLAAS
+243 
-257 KAALEDQLKNT
+257 
-268 PAPTETPAPVAKGQ
+268 
-282 MGNFNVSFDYVGDD
+282 
-296 TWGEQSWGDKSVNVT
+296 
-311 KDGDYSIEYT
+311 
-321 ATSDSKGIYLMMLD
+321 
-335 TDLYYGSLADNFALT
+335 
-350 VKNVKIG
+350 
-357 DKTYAIDNKGCW
+357 
-369 GFADQT
+369 
-375 VSKNYR
+375 
-381 FNIVNPWNGLFDKTG
+381 
-396 VNWQDEKV
+396 
-404 TTIDKLNKAPVKA
+404 
-417 NDKIVVNFNVT
+417 
-428 TKKAS
+428 
-433 STVSIKAAKSKVS
+433 
-446 VAPSKS
+446 
-452 ATVKYT
+452 
-458 VKGTSTVKA
+458 
-467 TSNNKAVTV
+467 
-476 KVNKSK
+476 
-482 KNVTITAK
+482 
-490 KTAVMGKTATI
+490 
-501 TLKAG
+501 
-506 SKKSTIKVT
+506 
-515 VAKTANVKKKKTA
+515 
-528 KYTVALAK
+528 
-536 VTKKVKDKKI
+536 
-546 KVSVKNKKVAKVT
+546 
-559 VKKTAKGQ
+559 
-567 VTFQVKGLKKG
+567 
-578 KTTATL
+578 
-584 KYGKKS
+584 
-590 AKVSVVVK
+590 